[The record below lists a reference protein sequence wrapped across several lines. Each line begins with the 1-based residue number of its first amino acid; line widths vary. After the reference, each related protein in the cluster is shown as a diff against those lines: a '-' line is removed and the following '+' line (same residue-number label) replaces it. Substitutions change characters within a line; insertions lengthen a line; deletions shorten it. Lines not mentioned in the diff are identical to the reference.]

1 MKFQILFTLV
11 FCLISVGAWAQGMM
25 IKINYAPSMPLG
37 NTADF
42 TSNFSGRGANF
53 EFLKMSDNRFGFG
66 VEAGTVNFYEEVP
79 DQLLESGTVT
89 VHGNQFR
96 YMKMTPLMASAIFFF
111 TESGPIRPFASLA
124 AGLSI
129 NTRTRNMGV
138 FVEKVANNQIAFRPE
153 LGAVV
158 ELSDYVGIKVSGKYY
173 QTFENSAMPSQ
184 SWLGF
189 NVGFVM
195 LNFNN

>member
-1 MKFQILFTLV
+1 MKLSILSLFFL
-11 FCLISVGAWAQGMM
+11 LALSAGAYAQGT
-25 IKINYAPSMPLG
+25 IVKINYSPSMPLG

-42 TSNFSGRGANF
+42 TGTFSGRAANF
-53 EFLKMSDNRFGFG
+53 EFIKMTNMRFGFG
-66 VEAGTVNFYEEVP
+66 AEAGTVNFYEEVP

-96 YMKMTPLMASAIFFF
+96 YLKFTPLMASTIFFF
-111 TESGPIRPFASLA
+111 TDSGPVRPFVGMA

-129 NTRTRNMGV
+129 NTRTNNMGI
-138 FVEKVANNQIAFRPE
+138 FVEKTAINQIVLRPE
-153 LGAVV
+153 LGAIV

-173 QTFENSAMPSQ
+173 QTFENSTMLGQ

-189 NVGFVM
+189 NLGFVM

>member
-1 MKFQILFTLV
+1 MIRQILYTIAFFL
-11 FCLISVGAWAQGMM
+11 FAVGAFAQGTV

-42 TSNFSGRGANF
+42 TGNFSGRGANF
-53 EFLKMSDNRFGFG
+53 EFLKMSNNRFGFG

-129 NTRTRNMGV
+129 NSRTRNMGI

-153 LGAVV
+153 LGAVI